1 MIKNTD
7 NGIASAMDA
16 ILKDPNHIKLF
27 NPSIEKLAF
36 TRVADENIPTEIEI
50 EVAKT
55 LNQENVSVKI
65 DENGVS
71 VSSSV
76 GISLASVND
85 PSKCSCCGKERA
97 GQLANAGECKCASVN
112 GCSVNTGCKENCD
125 CGCNVKQAG
134 VSMSDKLVK
143 SAFDALL
150 KASSDLEEAGFE
162 GLSVNALVLMQNLVV
177 EAKAKKDDKKKK
189 EMDKNKAKDKAKSE
203 KERAKAKAEKD
214 KNDAKD
220 KAMKAKMKEKA
231 KSDKK

>member
-1 MIKNTD
+1 MIKNID

-55 LNQENVSVKI
+55 LNQENVSVDIK
-65 DENGVS
+65 
-71 VSSSV
+71 
-76 GISLASVND
+76 LASVND
-85 PSKCSCCGKERA
+85 PSKCACCGKERA

-162 GLSVNALVLMQNLVV
+162 GLSVNALILMQNLVV

-203 KERAKAKAEKD
+203 KERTKAKAEKD